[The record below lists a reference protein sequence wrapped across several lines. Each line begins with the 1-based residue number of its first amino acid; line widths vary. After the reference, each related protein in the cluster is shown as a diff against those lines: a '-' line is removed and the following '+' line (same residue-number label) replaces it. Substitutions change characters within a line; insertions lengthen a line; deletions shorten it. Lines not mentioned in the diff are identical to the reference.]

1 MSRIESGQTRS
12 QTITELTMDTE
23 AHSINQGARKGRGI
37 A

>member
-12 QTITELTMDTE
+12 QTIIELTMDTE